1 MNREQRRAARHRGT
15 NPAVGSVTAVA
26 GGTLAEL
33 FGAAVAQHQSG
44 ALGEAERRYRHILT
58 LFPDHADSLH
68 NLGLIALH
76 GGNPSA
82 AVELIERAI
91 KNKDRVAEYH
101 YNIALAWR
109 ALDRMDN
116 VAAHLERTIDIRGDH
131 ALAHLNLGN
140 VRRDQQRPTEAIAC
154 YERAIAC
161 SPNLAIAHFNLANIL
176 LETGR
181 WDAAIANFKQA
192 LALEPTHAETHSRL
206 GIALMTRGNASE
218 AVSRF
223 EQALALKPE
232 LPDAYDH
239 LAKAYLSLGRTDLA
253 VHAARCA
260 LEQKETTESKT
271 FFAQCA
277 TLVRFTAD
285 DAGRYRKLV
294 LRALKEAW
302 ARPRDLTGVSI
313 SLIKLNGALN
323 DAIAR
328 ANTVWPIRLAAAEL
342 HGSSVMAELSHDELL
357 RCLLECDPVADIG
370 LERLLTNVRHT
381 MLTSDA
387 TNSGCDESLLVF
399 YCAVAR
405 QCFVNEFVFSMT
417 EGEVEQAQRLRT
429 SLEAALTAGE
439 PCSALWPVVVGA
451 YFPLH
456 ILSNAEALL
465 ERSWPQEVQ
474 ALIVQQVKE
483 PAEER
488 RIAAAIPALTEIA
501 GEVSRAVRQQY
512 EENPYPRWVVA
523 GPPDQPPVFRD
534 SQPGRVLDILI
545 AGCGTGMSAIEFARK
560 TPDARI
566 LAIDLSLASLSY
578 AKRMALT
585 FGLTNIAFAQADIVR
600 SGEIGQQFDFI
611 DASGVLHHLA
621 DPWEGWRAL
630 LLLLRPGGGMQV
642 GLYSELARKHI
653 VAARTLIGERGYRPI
668 PDDIRR
674 SREEIMAADDGSLL
688 KSLTLID
695 DFFATSEC
703 RDMIFHVQE
712 HRITLPEIKSFL
724 AANDMQFVGF
734 TIDAPTRNR
743 FKTRFPN
750 PAAMADLDCWHTFE
764 AEAPATFIGMYQFG
778 VRKHPARSGEAS
790 RPN

>member
-1 MNREQRRAARHRGT
+1 MNREQRRAARHHGT
-15 NPAVGSVTAVA
+15 KPATGSVTAA
-26 GGTLAEL
+26 ANTTLAEL

-44 ALGEAERRYRHILT
+44 AFGEAERRYRHILT

-76 GGNPSA
+76 SGNPTA
-82 AVELIERAI
+82 AVDLIERAI

-109 ALDRMDN
+109 ALGRMDN

-140 VRRDQQRPTEAIAC
+140 VRRDQQRPAEAIAC

-161 SPNLAIAHFNLANIL
+161 SPNLAIARFNLANIL
-176 LETGR
+176 LETSQ
-181 WDAAIANFKQA
+181 WDAAIANFRQA

-206 GIALMTRGNASE
+206 GIALMAQGKASE
-218 AVSRF
+218 AVSHF

-232 LPDAYDH
+232 CPEAYDH

-253 VHAARCA
+253 VHAARRA
-260 LEQKETTESKT
+260 LEYKETAESKF
-271 FFAQCA
+271 FFAQCIR
-277 TLVRFTAD
+277 LVRFSAD
-285 DAGRYRKLV
+285 DTGQYRKLV
-294 LRALKEAW
+294 LRALREAW

-313 SLIKLNGALN
+313 SLIKLSGALKEV
-323 DAIAR
+323 IAR
-328 ANTVWPIRLAAAEL
+328 ANSAWPVRLAAAEL
-342 HGSSVMAELSHDELL
+342 HGSSAMAELSHDELL
-357 RCLLECDPVADIG
+357 RCLLECDPVTDVG
-370 LERLLTNVRHT
+370 LERLLTSVRHAI
-381 MLTSDA
+381 LTSDA
-387 TNSGCDESLLVF
+387 MSDAHNESSLAF
-399 YCAVAR
+399 YCALAR
-405 QCFVNEFVFSMT
+405 QCFVNEYIFSMT
-417 EGEVEQAQRLRT
+417 EAEAEQAQLLRV
-429 SLEAALTAGE
+429 SLEAALAADG
-439 PCSALWPVVVGA
+439 PCSALLPVVVGA

-456 ILSNAEALL
+456 NLSNAEALL
-465 ERSWPQEVQ
+465 DRSWPQVVQ

-523 GPPDQPPVFRD
+523 GPPDQPAVLRD
-534 SQPGRVLDILI
+534 RQPEQNLDILI

-560 TPDARI
+560 TPNARI

-585 FGLTNIAFAQADIVR
+585 FGLNDIAFAQADIVR
-600 SGEIGQQFDFI
+600 SGAIGRQFDFI

-630 LLLLRPGGGMQV
+630 LSLLRPGGGMQV
-642 GLYSELARKHI
+642 GLYSELARQHI
-653 VAARTLIGERGYRPI
+653 VAARTLIAERGYRPI

-674 SREEIMAADDGSLL
+674 CREEIMASDDGSLL
-688 KSLTLID
+688 QSLTLVD

-724 AANDMQFVGF
+724 AENDMQFVGF
-734 TIDAPTRNR
+734 TIDAPTRHR
-743 FKTRFPN
+743 FSTRFPD

-778 VRKHPARSGEAS
+778 VRKHPARSGEAP